1 MEGVKNETR
10 RQIIINFY
18 RKNSDKG
25 KAYTVDF
32 FKKLDVHYSQVYRAI
47 ARAESGEL
55 HLPRL
60 GAGAPRKLST
70 AQEKQV
76 VKAMENKNGSSLRV
90 TGGKMNMYL

>member
-47 ARAESGEL
+47 ARAESGES
-55 HLPRL
+55 HLQRL
-60 GAGAPRKLST
+60 GAGAPRKLSVL
-70 AQEKQV
+70 QLFRSIKDNIV
-76 VKAMENKNGSSLRV
+76 
-90 TGGKMNMYL
+90 